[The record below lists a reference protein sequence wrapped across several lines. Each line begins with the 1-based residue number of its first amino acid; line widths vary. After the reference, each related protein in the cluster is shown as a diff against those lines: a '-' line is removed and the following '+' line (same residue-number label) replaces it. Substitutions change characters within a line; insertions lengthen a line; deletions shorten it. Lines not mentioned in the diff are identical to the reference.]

1 MEATNNVQRLF
12 NGLGGINGVTLF
24 FNTFLVD
31 IQRVYVGVC
40 ESSSVYSCSGRILF
54 MAVGVLCPTFYFA
67 LDLALAL

>member
-1 MEATNNVQRLF
+1 VEATNNVQRLF

-40 ESSSVYSCSGRILF
+40 ESSRVYSCSGRILF
-54 MAVGVLCPTFYFA
+54 MVVGVLCSTYYFA